1 MVRMLKFHLVEDGR
15 RMLTFIC
22 FLRMNTRCGDLEKNV
37 GIARILEK
45 NILALRVILAAFLII
60 KLS

>member
-1 MVRMLKFHLVEDGR
+1 MLKFHLVDDGR
-15 RMLTFIC
+15 GMLMSIC
-22 FLRMNTRCGDLEKNV
+22 FLRMDTCCDLEKNV

-45 NILALRVILAAFLII
+45 NILAFRVILAAFLII